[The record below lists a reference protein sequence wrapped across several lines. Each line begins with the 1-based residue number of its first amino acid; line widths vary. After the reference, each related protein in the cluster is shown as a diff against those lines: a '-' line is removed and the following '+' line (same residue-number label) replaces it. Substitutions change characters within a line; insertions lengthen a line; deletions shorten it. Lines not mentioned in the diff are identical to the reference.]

1 VNKHLHICENEETL
15 PATLQ
20 DYFQRTTARVL
31 FVGEPHTFAGAR
43 CEVTAALNGEEGVL
57 KAHQCKPDL
66 IVMDATLLEEAG
78 FNVCGAIHANH
89 ATRSIPILVIGH

>member
-1 VNKHLHICENEETL
+1 MNKQLLVCENEETL
-15 PATLQ
+15 PDTLQ

-31 FVGEPHTFAGAR
+31 FVGEPRTFAGAC
-43 CEVTAALNGEEGVL
+43 CEVTAAGSGEEGVL
-57 KAHQCKPDL
+57 KAHQYKPDL
-66 IVMDATLLEEAG
+66 IVMDATLLEQAG